1 MNGVNLYYQSFFPN
15 PGRGGGGGIVSPY
28 AHKNI
33 IKGGGLKGEEEVLM
47 VLSKLLCIFKSTSDK

>member
-15 PGRGGGGGIVSPY
+15 PGRGGGGIVSPY
-28 AHKNI
+28 APKNI